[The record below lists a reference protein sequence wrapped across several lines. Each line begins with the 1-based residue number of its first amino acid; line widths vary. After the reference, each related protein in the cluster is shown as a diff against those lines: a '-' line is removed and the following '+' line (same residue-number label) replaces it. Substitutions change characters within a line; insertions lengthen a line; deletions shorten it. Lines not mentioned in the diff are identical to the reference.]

1 MSLLKLFCNVDD
13 FWQVFQARWLGV
25 MLAPGAKPGV
35 RSPGL
40 SPSEIM
46 TILIHFHQSH
56 YRTFK
61 AYYTEYVLMRRQPEF
76 PGLVSYNRFVEL
88 TPTVIIPLLAYLQ
101 QRRGN
106 CTGIAFVDATVI
118 KVCHNKRIPRHKV
131 FAGIAARG
139 KTTMGWFY
147 GFKLHLI
154 VNDQGEIL
162 ACRLTPGNMDDRKP
176 LPDLAKTLFGK
187 LFGDKGYISQPLVD
201 QLLAQGLELIT
212 PRRKNMK
219 KRPLPLEDKL
229 LLRKRS
235 VIETI
240 NDQLKNI
247 SQIEH
252 TRHRSVANFL
262 VNLVCGLIAYSHQ
275 RKKPSLHISEQ
286 QLQLL
291 PQTL

>member
-13 FWQVFQARWLGV
+13 FGKLFNRIGVESRWHGV
-25 MLAPGAKPGV
+25 GGRG
-35 RSPGL
+35 RSAVPQR
-40 SPSEIM
+40 M

-61 AYYTEYVLMRRQPEF
+61 AYYTEYVLMHRWAEF
-76 PGLVSYNRFVEL
+76 PALVSYNRFVEL
-88 TPTVIIPLLAYLQ
+88 TPSVLVPLLAYLQ
-101 QRRGN
+101 QRQGS
-106 CTGIAFVDATVI
+106 CTGLSFVDATAI
-118 KVCHNKRIPRHKV
+118 KVCHNKRIPRHQV

-139 KTTMGWFY
+139 KTSMGWFY
-147 GFKLHLI
+147 GFKLHLS
-154 VNDQGEIL
+154 VNDRGEIL
-162 ACRLTPGNMDDRKP
+162 ACQLTPGNVDDRKP
-176 LPDLAKTLFGK
+176 LPNLAKSLFGK
-187 LFGDKGYISQPLVD
+187 LFGDKGYISQPLFD

-219 KRPLPLEDKL
+219 QRTLPLEDQ
-229 LLRKRS
+229 LRLRQRS
-235 VIETI
+235 IIETI

-262 VNLVCGLIAYSHQ
+262 VNLLCGLIAYCHQ
-275 RKKPSLHISEQ
+275 RKKPSLHRSDQ

-291 PQTL
+291 SQS

>member
-118 KVCHNKRIPRHKV
+118 KVCHNKRIPRSLRV
-131 FAGIAARG
+131 SPPAARPR
-139 KTTMGWFY
+139 WA
-147 GFKLHLI
+147 GFMAS
-154 VNDQGEIL
+154 NS
-162 ACRLTPGNMDDRKP
+162 T
-176 LPDLAKTLFGK
+176 
-187 LFGDKGYISQPLVD
+187 
-201 QLLAQGLELIT
+201 
-212 PRRKNMK
+212 
-219 KRPLPLEDKL
+219 
-229 LLRKRS
+229 
-235 VIETI
+235 
-240 NDQLKNI
+240 
-247 SQIEH
+247 
-252 TRHRSVANFL
+252 
-262 VNLVCGLIAYSHQ
+262 
-275 RKKPSLHISEQ
+275 
-286 QLQLL
+286 
-291 PQTL
+291 